1 MMNRAKGP
9 IWHKKQKDKN
19 IVPEGLRG
27 LDRQATWC
35 TSHAD
40 GWIYGHGSFA
50 LTSHRYPVLG
60 CFMWMPNSGNEAKRM
75 WHETAYLKGYVDY
88 VSMDSKADSYPLYR
102 EFEHQRRMTLVTSSR
117 RKENKSKN
125 RILMHQAMQTP
136 KLKQIYKERSYR
148 VEPMQGLVKE
158 IFDLEHCWMRGNA
171 SNQWLFA
178 AMGLVIQMHQL
189 NAFRENRS
197 TWKIKT
203 EVLG

>member
-9 IWHKKQKDKN
+9 VWHKKQKDKG
-19 IVPEGLRG
+19 IVPDGLRG
-27 LDRQATWC
+27 LDKEATWC

-40 GWIYGHGSFA
+40 GWIYGHGSFS

-75 WHETAYLKGYVDY
+75 WYETGNLKGCADY
-88 VSMDSKADSYPLYR
+88 VPMDSKADSYPLYR
-102 EFEHQRRMTLVTSSR
+102 EFKRQRQMTLVTSSR
-117 RKENKSKN
+117 LKENKSKN
-125 RILMHQAMQTP
+125 RILMHQSLKAP

-148 VEPMQGLVKE
+148 VEPMQGLVKD
-158 IFDLEHCWMRGNA
+158 IFELDDCWMRGNA
-171 SNQWLFA
+171 GNRWIFA
-178 AMGLVIQMHQL
+178 AMGLTIQMHQL
-189 NAFRENRS
+189 DAFNEKRS